1 MVFGLFR
8 RRQRPEVLA
17 AYTAIVAQARQ
28 PWLYVRYNVP
38 DTVDGRFEMIM
49 LHMIL
54 VLNRLRGEGDVAADF
69 SQQLFDTFFADMDG
83 SLREMGVGDLGVPK
97 KVKKMAEAF
106 YGRAAAIAEALAADG
121 LQELE
126 SVVDRNLFT
135 DASDA
140 VASHAIARY
149 LRSAADGLARQDA
162 SAIIDSGPVWPEEP
176 ADIG

>member
-17 AYTAIVAQARQ
+17 AYTSIVAQARQ

-38 DTVDGRFEMIM
+38 DTVDGRFEMVM
-49 LHMIL
+49 LHTIL
-54 VLNRLRGEGDVAADF
+54 VLNRLRGEGGEVASF
-69 SQQLFDTFFADMDG
+69 SQELFDTFFADMDG

-121 LQELE
+121 LQELA
-126 SVVDRNLFT
+126 SVVDRNLFAG
-135 DASDA
+135 ASDMGA
-140 VASHAIARY
+140 AHAIARY
-149 LRSAADGLARQDA
+149 LREAADGLDRQQA
-162 SAIIDSGPVWPEEP
+162 SQIVASGPKWPGEP
-176 ADIG
+176 VDIG

>member
-28 PWLYVRYNVP
+28 PWLYIRYNVP

-69 SQQLFDTFFADMDG
+69 SQKLFDTFFADMDG

-106 YGRAAAIAEALAADG
+106 YGRAGAVAEALASDG
-121 LQELE
+121 LQQLE
-126 SVVDRNLFT
+126 SVVDRNVFAEAP
-135 DASDA
+135 DAA
-140 VASHAIARY
+140 AAHAIARY
-149 LRSAADGLARQDA
+149 LRGAADELARQDA
-162 SAIIDSGPVWPEEP
+162 SAIIKNGPVWPGEP
-176 ADIG
+176 TDIG